1 MPGCMRYVAVALAMF
16 CSFLCMVPSVLAA
29 PATRIEQVTAK
40 VTAAGSLP
48 PLVQERMEQS
58 VGAIARQLLE
68 GKTVAET
75 LASRQQ
81 QEQLIHEVFDKV
93 LVGYTVKGVVIQPSQ
108 TATVAVE
115 LYPWA
120 DTIQQVDVE
129 TSVEGMS
136 PRIEKLVRQ
145 DIAGV
150 EQVFQAALTGLPTA
164 ASDWT
169 NGVLKHHLN
178 DYLAEHLPEFRAD
191 FELDPEQV
199 TKVQLV
205 LYPRLPVVRTVDLSM
220 RSDTVPNFTLLNH
233 RQLVQEKADELVGV
247 PVAFVARHKQEL
259 SRQFAEELDCQPD
272 FRVMH
277 MKTQMTL
284 EVAEQLQIM
293 SRSDTSRYR
302 LRLTGWGDAG
312 RKNIDGKAEDE
323 NLVLRLHAGSMLS
336 RQDELFLL
344 LDFAP
349 QAVKWRWE
357 LGYDRM
363 LSPYTHGQIR
373 YDFTAGDFVLAAT
386 QQLAPRWLLRYEYRL
401 DDALGETAVRYKLHD
416 FLSVEYLIN
425 RRQKWFRFIGN
436 F

>member
-1 MPGCMRYVAVALAMF
+1 MPGCMRYVAAVLAVV

-29 PATRIEQVTAK
+29 PAPCIEQVEAK

-58 VGAIARQLLE
+58 VRAIAGQLLE
-68 GKTVAET
+68 GKPVAELPAT
-75 LASRQQ
+75 RRQ

-93 LVGYTVKGVVIQPSQ
+93 LVGYTVKRVTIQPAP

-120 DTIQQVDVE
+120 DTIQQVVVE

-150 EQVFQAALTGLPTA
+150 ERVFQSALTGLPIA

-191 FELDPEQV
+191 FELDPEQLA
-199 TKVQLV
+199 KVQLV

-233 RQLVQEKADELVGV
+233 RQLVQEKANELVGV
-247 PVAFVARHKQEL
+247 PVAFVDRHKQEL

-272 FRVMH
+272 FRIMH
-277 MKTQMTL
+277 MKTKMTL
-284 EVAEQLQIM
+284 SVAEQLQLM

-302 LRLTGWGDAG
+302 LRLTGWADVG
-312 RKNIDGKAEDE
+312 RRNSSGKAEDE
-323 NLVLRLHAGSMLS
+323 NLLVRLHAGSMLS
-336 RQDELFLL
+336 QQDEL
-344 LDFAP
+344 
-349 QAVKWRWE
+349 
-357 LGYDRM
+357 
-363 LSPYTHGQIR
+363 SN
-373 YDFTAGDFVLAAT
+373 
-386 QQLAPRWLLRYEYRL
+386 
-401 DDALGETAVRYKLHD
+401 GEGTPA
-416 FLSVEYLIN
+416 EEA
-425 RRQKWFRFIGN
+425 
-436 F
+436 

>member
-120 DTIQQVDVE
+120 DTIQQVDVK

>member
-93 LVGYTVKGVVIQPSQ
+93 LVGYTVKGVDIQPSQ

-259 SRQFAEELDCQPD
+259 SRQFAEELDRQPD

-277 MKTQMTL
+277 MKTKMTL

-323 NLVLRLHAGSMLS
+323 NLMLRLHAGSMLS
-336 RQDELFLL
+336 Q
-344 LDFAP
+344 
-349 QAVKWRWE
+349 
-357 LGYDRM
+357 
-363 LSPYTHGQIR
+363 
-373 YDFTAGDFVLAAT
+373 
-386 QQLAPRWLLRYEYRL
+386 
-401 DDALGETAVRYKLHD
+401 
-416 FLSVEYLIN
+416 
-425 RRQKWFRFIGN
+425 
-436 F
+436 

>member
-1 MPGCMRYVAVALAMF
+1 VPGCMRYVAVALAMF

-29 PATRIEQVTAK
+29 PAPRIEQVTAK

-93 LVGYTVKGVVIQPSQ
+93 LVGYTVKGVDIQPSQ

-323 NLVLRLHAGSMLS
+323 NLMLRLHAGSMLS

>member
-1 MPGCMRYVAVALAMF
+1 
-16 CSFLCMVPSVLAA
+16 MVPSVLAA
-29 PATRIEQVTAK
+29 PAPRIEQVTAK

-93 LVGYTVKGVVIQPSQ
+93 LVGYTVKGVDIQPSQ

-323 NLVLRLHAGSMLS
+323 NLMLRLHAGSMLS

>member
-1 MPGCMRYVAVALAMF
+1 MPGCMRYVAAVLAVV

-29 PATRIEQVTAK
+29 PAPCIEQVEAK

-58 VGAIARQLLE
+58 VRAIAGQLLE
-68 GKTVAET
+68 GKPVAELPAT
-75 LASRQQ
+75 RRQ

-93 LVGYTVKGVVIQPSQ
+93 LVGYTVKRVTIQPAP

-120 DTIQQVDVE
+120 DTIQQVVVE

-150 EQVFQAALTGLPTA
+150 ERVFQSALTGLPTA

-191 FELDPEQV
+191 FELDPEQLA
-199 TKVQLV
+199 KVQLV

-233 RQLVQEKADELVGV
+233 RQLVQEKANELVGV
-247 PVAFVARHKQEL
+247 PVAFVDRHKQEL

-272 FRVMH
+272 FRIMH
-277 MKTQMTL
+277 MKTKMTL
-284 EVAEQLQIM
+284 SVAEQLQLM

-302 LRLTGWGDAG
+302 LRLTGWADVG
-312 RKNIDGKAEDE
+312 RRNSSGKAEDE
-323 NLVLRLHAGSMLS
+323 NLLVRLHAGSMLS
-336 RQDELFLL
+336 QQDELFLL

-349 QAVKWRWE
+349 QAVNWRWA
-357 LGYDRM
+357 LGYDRR

-373 YDFTAGDFVLAAT
+373 YDFTAGDFVLAAA
-386 QQLAPRWLLRYEYRL
+386 QQLAPRWMLRYEYRL
-401 DDALGETAVRYKLHD
+401 ADALGEAALRYKLHD
-416 FLSVEYLIN
+416 FLSVEYLID

>member
-1 MPGCMRYVAVALAMF
+1 MRYVAVALAMF

-29 PATRIEQVTAK
+29 PAPRIEQVTAK

-93 LVGYTVKGVVIQPSQ
+93 LVGYTVKGVDIQPSQ

-120 DTIQQVDVE
+120 DTIQQVDVK

-323 NLVLRLHAGSMLS
+323 NLMLRLHAGSMLS

>member
-29 PATRIEQVTAK
+29 PAPRIEQVTAK

-93 LVGYTVKGVVIQPSQ
+93 LVGYTVKGVDIQPSQ

-220 RSDTVPNFTLLNH
+220 RSDTVPHFTLLNH

-323 NLVLRLHAGSMLS
+323 NLMLRLHAGSMLS

>member
-29 PATRIEQVTAK
+29 PAPRIEQVTAK

-323 NLVLRLHAGSMLS
+323 NLMLRLHAGSMLS